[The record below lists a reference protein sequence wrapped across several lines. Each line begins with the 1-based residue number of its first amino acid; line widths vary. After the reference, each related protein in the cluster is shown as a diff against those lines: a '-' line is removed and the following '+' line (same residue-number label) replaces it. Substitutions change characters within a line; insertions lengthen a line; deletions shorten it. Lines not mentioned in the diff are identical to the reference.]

1 MKWMI
6 LCAVMA
12 GVFGQDAAKT
22 ASDAPKVNPVK
33 PTAVSLASGKKVYAT
48 DCAMCHGKAGG
59 GDGDLASDM
68 KLTLKDYR
76 SADALK
82 GMSDGEMYEVIVKGK
97 GQMSGEEGRLKPN
110 QVWDLVN
117 YVRSLGKK

>member
-6 LCAVMA
+6 LCAVLA

-22 ASDAPKVNPVK
+22 ASDAPK
-33 PTAVSLASGKKVYAT
+33 
-48 DCAMCHGKAGG
+48 G

-82 GMSDGEMYEVIVKGK
+82 GMSDGEMFDVIVKGK